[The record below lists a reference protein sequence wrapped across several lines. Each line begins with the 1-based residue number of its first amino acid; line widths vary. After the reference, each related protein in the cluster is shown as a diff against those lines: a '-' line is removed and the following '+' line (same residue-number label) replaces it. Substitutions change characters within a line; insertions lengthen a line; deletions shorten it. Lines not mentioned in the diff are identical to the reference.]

1 LLLGATAKLWLL
13 LTPRQKASFSGP
25 AIRRQKSSSTL
36 KESGTSQDCGLERT
50 SEATDTA
57 GRLLRY
63 VLAEA
68 DKEGKTVTVSLDT
81 DNPDLARKKYISL
94 GFTTKGSTRNHYM
107 IRIPSKHP

>member
-1 LLLGATAKLWLL
+1 MVTTHTTPEGIIFRSSYSTAEVFFDAQGVWHIAGLW
-13 LTPRQKASFSGP
+13 TRKDFRGH
-25 AIRRQKSSSTL
+25 
-36 KESGTSQDCGLERT
+36 GH
-50 SEATDTA
+50 A